1 MLSKLIVFGAGYVL
15 GTKAGRD
22 RYNQIA
28 AIAREAA
35 RRLDGYAARNAVSA
49 RSSWS
54 SSPTAGSRSVS
65 SSRTAGSRSGSSSRT
80 AGSRSRQSRF

>member
-15 GTKAGRD
+15 GTKAGRE

-35 RRLDGYAARNAVSA
+35 RRLDGYAARDAVAA

-54 SSPTAGSRSVS
+54 SSRTVGS
-65 SSRTAGSRSGSSSRT
+65 SRSGQNT
-80 AGSRSRQSRF
+80 AV

>member
-15 GTKAGRD
+15 GTKAGRE

-28 AIAREAA
+28 ALAQEAA
-35 RRLDGYAARNAVSA
+35 KRLDGYGTRDQFSS

-54 SSPTAGSRSVS
+54 STRMDARRGGPD
-65 SSRTAGSRSGSSSRT
+65 
-80 AGSRSRQSRF
+80 QI